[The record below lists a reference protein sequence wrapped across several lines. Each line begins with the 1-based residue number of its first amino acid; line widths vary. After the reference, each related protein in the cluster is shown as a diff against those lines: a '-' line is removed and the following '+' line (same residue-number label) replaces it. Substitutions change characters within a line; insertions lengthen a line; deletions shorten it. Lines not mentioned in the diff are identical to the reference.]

1 MDGLKEQAAMQGS
14 SGSIDISAGNM
25 GNLQLNRPA
34 NRDGVFAI
42 LHEGSEACNSPSAVS
57 QKYFFDA
64 TLRLTTS
71 AKGSHIVGTQ
81 ELNS

>member
-1 MDGLKEQAAMQGS
+1 MAALTYQREIWEIYS
-14 SGSIDISAGNM
+14 
-25 GNLQLNRPA
+25 LNRPA

-42 LHEGSEACNSPSAVS
+42 LHEGSEACNAPSAVS

-64 TLRLTTS
+64 TLHLTTS
-71 AKGSHIVGTQ
+71 ANSSHIVGTQ